1 MLTLE
6 KVISSY
12 NRIRYYFIKEL
23 NKCEEFNDFT
33 PNEISILLALDN
45 NPNINTA
52 SDLCVALSV
61 SKGLISRSI
70 DSLIMKD
77 LIITHKHPSDKRII
91 CLSLTDE
98 AKVVAKAMF
107 NKMLEF
113 NEKFNQEFSKE
124 EIEIVDKVFIK
135 FIDYFEKKEGYKLHE

>member
-77 LIITHKHPSDKRII
+77 MIVTNKHPHDKRII
-91 CLSLTDE
+91 CLTLTDN
-98 AKVVAKAMF
+98 AKIVAKAMF
-107 NKMLEF
+107 SKMSEY
-113 NEKFNQEFSKE
+113 NEKLNQEFSKD
-124 EIEIVDKVFIK
+124 EIELVDKVFIK
-135 FIDYFEKKEGYKLHE
+135 IINYFEKKEGSNINE